1 MFHSRLYSHCFG
13 LGCWSRR
20 SGPAWLQG
28 IYSLSPFL
36 PFHQPWVLL
45 LAELHSFWL
54 PLLIYVYK
62 IRILWWFWSLET
74 FISCFAEACWSCLS
88 YHALGRAAWIVAHA
102 LHGSACSTNTMSE
115 PLGAHNVLRRLKEPK
130 SRATKCYPFFTGRG
144 CQRREPSTVQPCYG
158 NVPMPMP
165 HPNGLATTWINL
177 VWSQTVPTPYWAA
190 KCFGDWRRLRRVW
203 CEYVWMPKE
212 STAQNMIKE
221 YKRCSKT
228 LNV

>member
-1 MFHSRLYSHCFG
+1 
-13 LGCWSRR
+13 
-20 SGPAWLQG
+20 
-28 IYSLSPFL
+28 
-36 PFHQPWVLL
+36 VLL

-221 YKRCSKT
+221 YKRCSKI